1 MESKNISTKIDEIIA
16 ARKSRNVLLDARIR
30 SLDAAIAAA
39 EALDSLR
46 SSAINEN
53 GAPRQ
58 DSPWHTILDGNV
70 KLLAA
75 VSSISA
81 ASFLQ
86 DARALRRDY
95 EALQRRFARDFI
107 NISVVGP
114 ARQGKSRLLR
124 SISGLDNR
132 CIPAFN
138 GDHCT
143 GAGSIIENGD
153 NTHVRV
159 CMTYKTKDDILA
171 EAQSYLDTISNHTE
185 RIYRMEDLPDYTPE
199 RLALLLANV
208 SENKAD
214 ASAKKTTFWQR
225 YVEHY
230 DDWCSLIGHDPEWME
245 DEDRIMTYVAQH
257 NGLDATDPD
266 FQRYFRFV
274 GVKEARIVKA
284 FPCRDAGKIRLVDTV
299 GLGAADVD
307 ANQKM
312 LETIQE
318 DSDAVVFFKFP
329 DANTGGSPL
338 SQELKIFD
346 EVRRLFEDKQMDKW
360 FAFLLNHSRENAE
373 NRRFDNFATCENY
386 RQSME
391 LGKYLPAIMNKIV
404 DVTDPDEVREQFLVP
419 LLEALSDNLAAI
431 DRAYVDALSPQA
443 ERTWKAYDALCRAA
457 EGLVKCS
464 AGGNLTNEVYRLFDR
479 TYNGGLT
486 VALRSIN
493 RECGKKRNEKCEAL
507 SVRLEEITGNL
518 MQIAPP
524 QETVQAYIDTHGA
537 ASTAET
543 YIHFLDVA
551 RSQLTQQ
558 FIEMD
563 RVSLQ
568 PMIADFKNQM
578 TRILLED
585 GLLGRIQPPA
595 SDGNL
600 FEWLHTFAETHLE
613 DPDYEQIRRAFL
625 FLYEFDF
632 SVRGSLMH
640 KVRMSLYEISRA
652 NPNMANVNFPSDTA
666 KSIAFQLRIALKGV
680 QEQLKTTLQTFYISP
695 NEAIFAVCDEFFER
709 ISTSEGAVAAWFKLY
724 SSFAGRIWSRELMA
738 SEQAGKAL
746 EHWNGSI
753 AQLQKYNR
761 KDSFVLSL

>member
-199 RLALLLANV
+199 RLALLLANG
-208 SENKAD
+208 SENHAD

-266 FQRYFRFV
+266 FRRYFRFV

-329 DANTGGSPL
+329 DANTGGSPH
-338 SQELKIFD
+338 SQELKIFY
-346 EVRRLFEDKQMDKW
+346 EV
-360 FAFLLNHSRENAE
+360 
-373 NRRFDNFATCENY
+373 
-386 RQSME
+386 
-391 LGKYLPAIMNKIV
+391 P
-404 DVTDPDEVREQFLVP
+404 
-419 LLEALSDNLAAI
+419 
-431 DRAYVDALSPQA
+431 
-443 ERTWKAYDALCRAA
+443 
-457 EGLVKCS
+457 
-464 AGGNLTNEVYRLFDR
+464 
-479 TYNGGLT
+479 
-486 VALRSIN
+486 
-493 RECGKKRNEKCEAL
+493 
-507 SVRLEEITGNL
+507 
-518 MQIAPP
+518 
-524 QETVQAYIDTHGA
+524 
-537 ASTAET
+537 
-543 YIHFLDVA
+543 
-551 RSQLTQQ
+551 
-558 FIEMD
+558 
-563 RVSLQ
+563 
-568 PMIADFKNQM
+568 
-578 TRILLED
+578 
-585 GLLGRIQPPA
+585 
-595 SDGNL
+595 
-600 FEWLHTFAETHLE
+600 
-613 DPDYEQIRRAFL
+613 
-625 FLYEFDF
+625 
-632 SVRGSLMH
+632 
-640 KVRMSLYEISRA
+640 RM
-652 NPNMANVNFPSDTA
+652 F
-666 KSIAFQLRIALKGV
+666 
-680 QEQLKTTLQTFYISP
+680 
-695 NEAIFAVCDEFFER
+695 
-709 ISTSEGAVAAWFKLY
+709 
-724 SSFAGRIWSRELMA
+724 
-738 SEQAGKAL
+738 
-746 EHWNGSI
+746 
-753 AQLQKYNR
+753 
-761 KDSFVLSL
+761 